1 MKQTAK
7 EPNMETDRCDIFI
20 YGGTVHSKRDLEFE
34 AIVEKEMA
42 DYYIWQEATKM
53 RMTYNQYVAHLE
65 ANPEESSSAG
75 TVKEIKR
82 EGQRTLKRGAN
93 VRVQL
98 KQVKGTK
105 KDDGYVVECY
115 DDNTVRVYLE
125 DYGNSRIVTVNEF
138 IKGRAGT
145 TPVRKEQA

>member
-1 MKQTAK
+1 MKPQIVSCS
-7 EPNMETDRCDIFI
+7 CDFCKARNERI
-20 YGGTVHSKRDLEFE
+20 RFE
-34 AIVEKEMA
+34 
-42 DYYIWQEATKM
+42 
-53 RMTYNQYVAHLE
+53 R
-65 ANPEESSSAG
+65 ANPKKEEVQTSAG
-75 TVKEIKR
+75 TVKQIKR

-98 KQVKGTK
+98 KQAKGTK

-145 TPVRKEQA
+145 SPVRKEQA